1 MLAEYRQAGRYA
13 ELAEWYLQLGRQSEA
28 LAVAQEYLTET
39 FEITRF
45 AERLLR
51 SDEHWRNQALALV
64 EKRLA
69 ETLTAAETT
78 PKDLTRLHTIDT
90 YRRWLSEKYRLA
102 GQIQQ
107 ALEVERARFQAH
119 PDEATYRAVHMVVQ
133 ADSRDAPV

>member
-1 MLAEYRQAGRYA
+1 MAER
-13 ELAEWYLQLGRQSEA
+13 YLQLCRQSEA

-78 PKDLTRLHTIDT
+78 PKDLTRPHTIDT
-90 YRRWLSEKYRLA
+90 YRRWLSEQYLLA

-119 PDEATYRAVHMVVQ
+119 PDEATYRAVRAVVQ
-133 ADSRDAPV
+133 ADGLAR

>member
-1 MLAEYRQAGRYA
+1 MLAEYRQAGLYA
-13 ELAEWYLQLGRQSEA
+13 ELAERYLQLGRQSEA

-39 FEITRF
+39 VEITQF

-51 SDEHWRNQALALV
+51 SDERWRNQALALV

-69 ETLTAAETT
+69 ETLAAAETT
-78 PKDLTRLHTIDT
+78 PKDLTRPHTIDT
-90 YRRWLSEKYRLA
+90 YRCWLSEQYRLA

-107 ALEVERARFQAH
+107 ALEVERARFQTH
-119 PDEATYRAVHMVVQ
+119 PVEATYRAVRAVVQ